1 MVNRVSKEMICHLE
15 TLVHLV
21 MQNFSL
27 IEPVKN
33 IQVYFNYITN
43 KIKIISNKEDSQLSK
58 KNKGIINSK

>member
-1 MVNRVSKEMICHLE
+1 MVNLASKAMICHLE